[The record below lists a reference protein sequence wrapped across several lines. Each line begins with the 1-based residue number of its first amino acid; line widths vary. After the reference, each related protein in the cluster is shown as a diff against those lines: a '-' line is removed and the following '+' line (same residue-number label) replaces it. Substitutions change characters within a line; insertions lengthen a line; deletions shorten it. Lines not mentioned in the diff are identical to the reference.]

1 MTLQTATS
9 WNIDFLHSHT
19 SSSRRALI
27 IVNQSFS
34 ARLFHRLWNSCTWR
48 CCADGGANRLHDIF
62 DDPEFMKRKAFR
74 GEYLPDLIKG
84 DMDSI
89 REHVKSYY
97 ASHGVPVVED
107 HDTETTDLMK
117 CVSALQEKEQT
128 QHDVQQ
134 YDIIILGGLSGR
146 LDQTISTLSYLHK
159 LRKTRTRIF
168 AVTDDN
174 VGWVL
179 DAGEHIIA
187 IDHNLLGQ
195 TCGLLPVGIDSTILT
210 TSGLRWNLTEHPSS
224 FDGMVST
231 SNHLLP
237 EEKEVKVTTSKPIWW
252 TAELKQLTWD

>member
-1 MTLQTATS
+1 
-9 WNIDFLHSHT
+9 
-19 SSSRRALI
+19 
-27 IVNQSFS
+27 
-34 ARLFHRLWNSCTWR
+34 
-48 CCADGGANRLHDIF
+48 
-62 DDPEFMKRKAFR
+62 
-74 GEYLPDLIKG
+74 
-84 DMDSI
+84 
-89 REHVKSYY
+89 
-97 ASHGVPVVED
+97 
-107 HDTETTDLMK
+107 MK